1 MNGPGKVL
9 QQARKKKRYSI
20 DKVHKTT
27 KIKKE
32 YLEGLENDNVSAF
45 PAELYYK
52 NFLKTYAQFLSLD
65 STEIIN
71 LYEQSKLEQQEDLF
85 KQSNNNIENKFVE
98 FYKKNKQIF
107 VYIGYGLIGILLI
120 CIIVMFIPTK
130 KVANPKPQKPV
141 ITKQEQ
147 KNIKDEPQKTIEQ
160 KLYIK
165 AIADTWIKVIGD
177 DKKLFGYN
185 IFERIAK
192 EGRKYGLLLDL
203 ITQRPTDLNENVISQ
218 CANFLIFKINHPA
231 DLEYIAKSVPNM
243 SEDIVEKQKTLQAGS
258 CVAFGRIFKIPMI
271 AKMQKADPPPTSANC
286 EVYKNWMV
294 QLKQ

>member
-177 DKKLFGYN
+177 DKKLFEN
-185 IFERIAK
+185 ILYKDKTFEATTKQGFNI
-192 EGRKYGLLLDL
+192 
-203 ITQRPTDLNENVISQ
+203 
-218 CANFLIFKINHPA
+218 KIGNI
-231 DLEYIAKSVPNM
+231 DGI
-243 SEDIVEKQKTLQAGS
+243 
-258 CVAFGRIFKIPMI
+258 
-271 AKMQKADPPPTSANC
+271 
-286 EVYKNWMV
+286 EVYFNDKLVDISNGASNSKV
-294 QLKQ
+294 NTITLKRE